1 MKVVEGGFEGV
12 LENVWLCGESREDK
26 KREIQNTQTNQVDI
40 YSICDDMNEICDK
53 WEKHGGIEKFT
64 GIESVSGYN
73 LFELY
78 IITNPA
84 GTTPYTIT
92 S

>member
-1 MKVVEGGFEGV
+1 MKNEKIESYAQTILVGV
-12 LENVWLCGESREDK
+12 CVLLAENGINDTIR
-26 KREIQNTQTNQVDI
+26 N
-40 YSICDDMNEICDK
+40 
-53 WEKHGGIEKFT
+53 HGGIEKFT

-84 GTTPYTIT
+84 VTTPYTIT